1 MSRKKRNNYQ
11 SNYEVNYK
19 GGYNYDKRVIL
30 SKLDKIDNKINKIDD
45 DINLN
50 PFTRLFKVKGK
61 KFFIYLFILILT
73 VAFMILVYLLWTISL
88 YNFQF
93 TKESFVE
100 ILGNGFFWL
109 IAGVCYFM
117 INNIFS
123 KLGWC

>member
-61 KFFIYLFILILT
+61 KFFIYLF
-73 VAFMILVYLLWTISL
+73 
-88 YNFQF
+88 
-93 TKESFVE
+93 
-100 ILGNGFFWL
+100 
-109 IAGVCYFM
+109 
-117 INNIFS
+117 
-123 KLGWC
+123 